1 MNNYSKLI
9 NSHMISFKEALV
21 KNFKKIDLNEIEAMV
36 IILLYEQKKINNTLS
51 IESLLEQVT
60 LSEYD
65 LSSMIVNLVERG
77 YIELVIEDNM
87 EEHFFLTPTIDKL
100 GEVLEQNDKKTHS
113 NDIELSKTVNFIE
126 SVFQKQMT
134 LNDLKIIDRWLEEG
148 FSFEEITSTVL
159 ECVRLKKTN
168 VKYVDAVLISRK
180 KHEKATNVDPEL
192 QEVLQQ
198 INVKRR

>member
-180 KHEKATNVDPEL
+180 KHEKSTNVDPEL

>member
-65 LSSMIVNLVERG
+65 LSSMIVNLVGRG

-134 LNDLKIIDRWLEEG
+134 LNDLKIIDRWLEED
-148 FSFEEITSTVL
+148 FSFEEITNTVL

>member
-113 NDIELSKTVNFIE
+113 NDIELSKTINFIE

-148 FSFEEITSTVL
+148 FSFEEITNTVL

>member
-134 LNDLKIIDRWLEEG
+134 LNDLKIIDRWLEED
-148 FSFEEITSTVL
+148 FSFEEITNTVL

>member
-21 KNFKKIDLNEIEAMV
+21 KNFKKIDLNELEAMV

-100 GEVLEQNDKKTHS
+100 GEVLEQNDKKTHT

-148 FSFEEITSTVL
+148 FSFEEITNTVL

>member
-148 FSFEEITSTVL
+148 FSFEEITNTVL

>member
-134 LNDLKIIDRWLEEG
+134 LTDLKIIDRWLEEG
-148 FSFEEITSTVL
+148 FSFEEITNTVL

>member
-1 MNNYSKLI
+1 
-9 NSHMISFKEALV
+9 
-21 KNFKKIDLNEIEAMV
+21 
-36 IILLYEQKKINNTLS
+36 
-51 IESLLEQVT
+51 
-60 LSEYD
+60 
-65 LSSMIVNLVERG
+65 MIVNLVERG

-134 LNDLKIIDRWLEEG
+134 LNDLKIIDRWLEED
-148 FSFEEITSTVL
+148 FSFEEITNTVL

>member
-9 NSHMISFKEALV
+9 DSHMISFKEALV
-21 KNFKKIDLNEIEAMV
+21 KNFKKIALNEVETMV

-87 EEHFFLTPTIDKL
+87 EEHFFLTPTINKL
-100 GEVLEQNDKKTHS
+100 GEVLEKNECKTQNYDV
-113 NDIELSKTVNFIE
+113 ELSKTINYIE
-126 SVFQKQMT
+126 SIFQKQMT
-134 LNDLKIIDRWLEEG
+134 INDLKIIDRWFEEG
-148 FSFEEITSTVL
+148 FSFDEISHTVL
-159 ECVRLKKTN
+159 ECVRLKKMN
-168 VKYVDAVLISRK
+168 VKYVDAVLISHR
-180 KHEKATNVDPEL
+180 KHEKASNVDPEL

>member
-9 NSHMISFKEALV
+9 DSHMISFKEALV
-21 KNFKKIDLNEIEAMV
+21 KNFKKIDLNEVETMI
-36 IILLYEQKKINNTLS
+36 IILLYEQKKSDNILS
-51 IESLLEQVT
+51 IEKLLNQVT

-65 LSSMIVNLVERG
+65 LSSMIVNLIERG
-77 YIELVIEDNM
+77 YIELEITDNM
-87 EEHFFLTPTIDKL
+87 EEHFFLTPTINKL
-100 GEVLEQNDKKTHS
+100 GTVLEQNEKDPQKAEM
-113 NDIELSKTVNFIE
+113 ELARIVSYIE

-134 LNDLKIIDRWLEEG
+134 INDFKIIDRWIEEG
-148 FSFEEITSTVL
+148 FSFEEITNTVL
-159 ECVRLKKTN
+159 DCARLKKMN

>member
-134 LNDLKIIDRWLEEG
+134 LNDLKIIDRWLEED

>member
-126 SVFQKQMT
+126 SVFQKQMS

-148 FSFEEITSTVL
+148 FSFEEITNTVL

>member
-9 NSHMISFKEALV
+9 DSHMISFKEALV
-21 KNFKKIDLNEIEAMV
+21 KNFKKINLNEVETMV
-36 IILLYEQKKINNTLS
+36 IILLYEQKKTNNTLS
-51 IESLLEQVT
+51 IETLLEQVT

-65 LSSMIVNLVERG
+65 LSSMIVDLVERG

-87 EEHFFLTPTIDKL
+87 EEHFFLTPTINKL
-100 GEVLEQNDKKTHS
+100 GDVLEQNEKKPK
-113 NDIELSKTVNFIE
+113 DYELELAKTVSYIE

-134 LNDLKIIDRWLEEG
+134 ITDLKIIDRWFTEG
-148 FSFEEITSTVL
+148 FTFEEITETIL
-159 ECVRLKKTN
+159 DCVRLKKMN
-168 VKYVDAVLISRK
+168 LKYADAVLISRK
-180 KHEKATNVDPEL
+180 KHEKASNVDPEL